1 MLEIQKENRT
11 NQSMAWK
18 THKTLKNEMS
28 MFPKKKLPSHIESKG
43 DAKNSVKVLELKKLS
58 DQNLLLQTKN
68 LVQRERN
75 ITLQVLRHLSEIE
88 HRKLYFKRGFSS
100 LFDYTVKEL
109 GYSEGSAYRRIKAMK
124 LCCEVPE
131 TASKLK
137 TGSLN
142 LTTASK
148 LQTYFEKQNKKAK
161 KTQSELKLTNQKLDP
176 CFRGGDETCK
186 GDEICKS
193 EKTYK
198 DDKSDKSKMTDLTN
212 YELQRSDSPARRRVV
227 SFSDK
232 DQKLELLKEVTGKSS
247 RQTERL
253 LCEIDPEICQI
264 KDKVRYLNKDQ
275 VEMKLTLDKSSYE
288 SLERLKSLLSHKNPN
303 MSYGE
308 LFKRLSEL
316 GLDKYD
322 PERKLKNAV
331 NSRKKAFENKDE
343 FRGKLKEQDK
353 IKKAQT
359 KCVVKN
365 RYIPVKVK
373 QYIWTRD
380 QGKCAYICP
389 ETQRRCSSQHLLQI
403 DHIHPYSL
411 GGGSEPANL
420 RLLCAGHNQYRNR
433 INNPVIQ
440 KSSRI

>member
-1 MLEIQKENRT
+1 MLEIQKENIT

-18 THKTLKNEMS
+18 THKTLENKMS
-28 MFPKKKLPSHIESKG
+28 MFSKKKLPSHIECKG

-58 DQNLLLQTKN
+58 DQNLLLQTKD

-75 ITLQVLRHLSEIE
+75 ITFQVLRHLSEIE
-88 HRKLYFKRGFSS
+88 YRKLYFKRGFSS

-161 KTQSELKLTNQKLDP
+161 KTCKD
-176 CFRGGDETCK
+176 DETCRS
-186 GDEICKS
+186 DE
-193 EKTYK
+193 TY
-198 DDKSDKSKMTDLTN
+198 KSDKSKMTDLTN
-212 YELQRSDSPARRRVV
+212 YELQRSDSPARRIVV

-232 DQKLELLKEVTGKSS
+232 DQKLELLKRVTGKSS

-331 NSRKKAFENKDE
+331 NSRKKVFKNKDK

-359 KCVVKN
+359 KCVIKN

-420 RLLCAGHNQYRNR
+420 RLLCAGHNQHRNK
-433 INNPVIQ
+433 ISNPL
-440 KSSRI
+440 SANE